1 MEFLSQ
7 ALPILIYIL
16 ISIFLIILI
25 IFGIKGLQLLKKI
38 DTLVNDVQTKVQSL
52 SKLFD
57 MVSVIS
63 NLTGKVADSVIDLL
77 KNKLNGLL
85 DRKNKKN
92 KKKESELE

>member
-63 NLTGKVADSVIDLL
+63 NLSGKVADSVIDLL

>member
-38 DTLVNDVQTKVQSL
+38 DILVNDVQTKVQSL